1 MTGIGTQ
8 SRAAAQILVVD
19 DTPANLMLLKEMLT
33 NHGYRVRPASS
44 GRLALRS
51 VAMETPDLILLDV
64 RMPDM
69 DGYEV
74 CHRLKADADSRAIPV
89 IFISALDSVGDKVRG
104 FAAGGI
110 DYITKPFQEAE
121 VLARVETHLSLRL
134 LQQKLEQQ
142 NVQLHQEI
150 SVRKHFENELKK
162 HQELLEERIS
172 ERTMELQEALGKYR
186 SIFENSVEG
195 IFRLSLGGSFINCN
209 PALVAILGYDS
220 PEELTE
226 SSFEIENR
234 LYVHPHLGKELL
246 AMLLAGQVI
255 KNYEVEF
262 FRKDGSILWALLGAR
277 PIIDEK
283 GRVLYFDGIL
293 QDVTDR
299 KQAEAKISE
308 KEAQIRLLLNSI
320 AEGLYG
326 CDADDRCTFCNPSG
340 LQLLGY
346 EREDQ
351 LLGKNIHALIHH
363 TRPDG
368 GSYPS
373 EDCRALNSARFT
385 TKIHVD
391 DELFW
396 RRDGSSFNVEYWA
409 HPIQEGGKVTGA
421 VVAFTD
427 ITARKQAEEALRKSE
442 NLLQSII
449 STQPDC
455 MMLIDAG
462 AHLIMMNNAG
472 LKMIQVDSFEQ
483 VKGQCVL
490 SYISPGY
497 RKAFTELT
505 ARVFGGNSG
514 ILQFEL
520 VGIHGKNV
528 WFEMHAVP
536 FRNEKNNITALLAIS
551 RDITEQR
558 ILEQQLRQSQK
569 MEVVGTLSGGLA
581 HDFNNVLC
589 GIVGTATVLRMQID
603 KGKQLTREQLCA
615 KLDIVIE
622 LSNRAAEIVNQL
634 MLISRKQNATLAPVD
649 LRNVIKEVVA
659 ICKNTFDKSIE
670 FNVNASDGPILIN
683 ADSGQIQQALLNL
696 CVNASHAMTIMRK
709 EGDPRGG
716 KLFIATERLFAD
728 RHFLIYHPSAAE
740 NTEYWV
746 LSVRDTGIGMDAKMV
761 SRIFDPF
768 FTTKEKGMGTGLGLA
783 MVYNTVQQ
791 HQGFIDVYSEPGVGT
806 TFNVYLPPLDVDP
819 TLVAIGA
826 DGEIPVGEGL
836 LLVVDDEQF
845 IRQAAKSILEECGYT
860 VLLAENGE
868 AAVSMFREHNAEIQ
882 AVVMDM
888 IMPQKSG
895 LEAFLEI
902 RQIKPDVKILFAS
915 GFMQD
920 DRIARLAEM
929 GIKDILKKPYSMRT
943 LAVAVAHVM
952 SR

>member
-74 CHRLKADADSRAIPV
+74 CHRLKADAGSRAIPV

-226 SSFEIENR
+226 SGFEIENR

-472 LKMIQVDSFEQ
+472 LKMIQADSFE
-483 VKGQCVL
+483 
-490 SYISPGY
+490 
-497 RKAFTELT
+497 
-505 ARVFGGNSG
+505 
-514 ILQFEL
+514 
-520 VGIHGKNV
+520 
-528 WFEMHAVP
+528 
-536 FRNEKNNITALLAIS
+536 
-551 RDITEQR
+551 
-558 ILEQQLRQSQK
+558 
-569 MEVVGTLSGGLA
+569 
-581 HDFNNVLC
+581 
-589 GIVGTATVLRMQID
+589 
-603 KGKQLTREQLCA
+603 
-615 KLDIVIE
+615 
-622 LSNRAAEIVNQL
+622 
-634 MLISRKQNATLAPVD
+634 
-649 LRNVIKEVVA
+649 
-659 ICKNTFDKSIE
+659 
-670 FNVNASDGPILIN
+670 
-683 ADSGQIQQALLNL
+683 
-696 CVNASHAMTIMRK
+696 
-709 EGDPRGG
+709 
-716 KLFIATERLFAD
+716 
-728 RHFLIYHPSAAE
+728 
-740 NTEYWV
+740 
-746 LSVRDTGIGMDAKMV
+746 
-761 SRIFDPF
+761 
-768 FTTKEKGMGTGLGLA
+768 
-783 MVYNTVQQ
+783 
-791 HQGFIDVYSEPGVGT
+791 
-806 TFNVYLPPLDVDP
+806 
-819 TLVAIGA
+819 
-826 DGEIPVGEGL
+826 
-836 LLVVDDEQF
+836 
-845 IRQAAKSILEECGYT
+845 
-860 VLLAENGE
+860 
-868 AAVSMFREHNAEIQ
+868 
-882 AVVMDM
+882 
-888 IMPQKSG
+888 
-895 LEAFLEI
+895 
-902 RQIKPDVKILFAS
+902 
-915 GFMQD
+915 
-920 DRIARLAEM
+920 
-929 GIKDILKKPYSMRT
+929 
-943 LAVAVAHVM
+943 
-952 SR
+952 